1 MENSNFFLTIIYQI
15 IQKRMAACFFC
26 CPWIVN
32 SLTPHELNI
41 LVLVFQKVCR
51 CVVTHLAL
59 KMFRNFIFL
68 YIILTML
75 QMATAVSLLPAA
87 VWGGAGTR
95 NPGRLLF
102 IAVARA
108 PATAEGAAQGM
119 AQKGVESLRAEREV
133 VTFYDCGSSRRS
145 ESTR

>member
-1 MENSNFFLTIIYQI
+1 
-15 IQKRMAACFFC
+15 
-26 CPWIVN
+26 
-32 SLTPHELNI
+32 
-41 LVLVFQKVCR
+41 
-51 CVVTHLAL
+51 
-59 KMFRNFIFL
+59 
-68 YIILTML
+68 
-75 QMATAVSLLPAA
+75 MATAISLLPAA

-133 VTFYDCGSSRRS
+133 VVVTWRARPCGFTTTGPGEEKWGAVICSGA
-145 ESTR
+145 